1 VTIGTFDKR
10 RQMTGESYPRVT
22 YTNIGVDF
30 SSLQAMLDRAI
41 PAFREKLGTHVSNI
55 IDGKRDDDGRRYEIR
70 SPIDS
75 AILVAT
81 SVEASAGA
89 VDRAVAAARRAA
101 PAWRALSWE
110 ERVAILDRV
119 PGCIAARKYELAMA
133 ALFEVGKS
141 RFEAVGEVEESM
153 DIIPFYAEEMR
164 RSGGFVRG
172 LTSSVPGERT
182 TTRLRPFGTFAVI
195 GPFNYPVAVPVN
207 MMAAAMITGNTCVYK
222 PSTGASLT
230 ASIVIDCMREA
241 GVPAGV
247 VNLVCGGDA
256 VGEALV
262 ASDVDGAVFTGS
274 NAGGRAIFSALSS
287 GASVKPV
294 IAEMGGKNPTYVTR
308 TADLDLAAEGLA
320 RSAFGLQG
328 QKCSSCEVAYVDNAI
343 YDDFVKRLVAKTA
356 ALKVGDP
363 QAADTFVGPL
373 IDAAAGERY
382 NETVQAARKAGK
394 VLHGGSRLTRDDLGR
409 GIYVEPL
416 IVEGLPADHSQIRNE
431 LFLPYV
437 ALQRYD
443 SLDEALTRGS
453 SVHYGLTAG
462 FYGRDAKDLD
472 LFLQRAEAGV
482 LYANRRSG
490 ATTGAWPGV
499 QSFGGWKASGTTGK
513 NAFGP
518 HYLPLFMREQS
529 WTLMDIA

>member
-1 VTIGTFDKR
+1 
-10 RQMTGESYPRVT
+10 MSSEAYPRVT

-30 SSLQAMLDRAI
+30 SGLQAMLDREL
-41 PAFREKLGTHVSNI
+41 PAYRRNLGMHVANV
-55 IDGKRDDDGRRYEIR
+55 IDGKLDDDGRRYAIA

-75 AILVAT
+75 ALRVAT
-81 SVEASAGA
+81 SVETSAGA
-89 VDRAVAAARRAA
+89 VRRAVAAANNAFA
-101 PAWRALSWE
+101 AWRALPWE
-110 ERVAILDRV
+110 ERVAILERV
-119 PGCIAARKYELAMA
+119 PACIAARKYELGMA
-133 ALFEVGKS
+133 CLFEVGKS

-153 DIIPFYAEEMR
+153 DIIPFYAAEVR
-164 RSGGFVRG
+164 RNAGYVRG
-172 LTSSVPGERT
+172 LQSSVPGERT

-207 MMAAAMITGNTCVYK
+207 MISAAVITGNTCVYK
-222 PSTGASLT
+222 PSAGASLT
-230 ASIVIDCMREA
+230 ASILLDCFRDA
-241 GVPAGV
+241 GIPPGV

-262 ASDVDGAVFTGS
+262 AAGVDGVVFTGS
-274 NAGGRAIFSALSS
+274 NAGGRAILAALSS
-287 GASVKPV
+287 GPSVRPV

-328 QKCSSCEVAYVDNAI
+328 QKCSSCEVAYVDSAI
-343 YDDFVKRLVAKTA
+343 HDEFVQALVAKTA
-356 ALKVGDP
+356 ALKVGSP
-363 QAADTFVGPL
+363 EAAATFIGPL
-373 IDAAAGERY
+373 IDGAAGDRY
-382 NETVQAARKAGK
+382 RDVVQAARKAGQI
-394 VLHGGSRLTRDDLGR
+394 LHGGERLQRGDLAR
-409 GIYVEPL
+409 GVYVEPL
-416 IVEGLPADHSQIRNE
+416 IVGGLAADHAQVRDE

-443 SLDEALTRGS
+443 SLDEALARGS
-453 SVHYGLTAG
+453 SVRYGLTAG
-462 FYGRDAKDLD
+462 FYGSDPRDLD

-529 WTLMDIA
+529 WTLMGAP

>member
-1 VTIGTFDKR
+1 
-10 RQMTGESYPRVT
+10 MTQESYPRVT

-30 SSLQAMLDRAI
+30 SGLQAMLDREI
-41 PAFREKLGTHVSNI
+41 PAYRKKLGTHVANV
-55 IDGKRDDDGRRYEIR
+55 IDGKPDDDGRRYDIK

-75 AILVAT
+75 SLLVAT

-89 VDRAVAAARRAA
+89 VSRAIAAAKKAS
-101 PAWRALSWE
+101 PAWRALPWE
-110 ERVAILDRV
+110 ERVAILERV
-119 PGCIAARKYELAMA
+119 PACIAARKYELGIAC
-133 ALFEVGKS
+133 LFEVGKS

-153 DIIPFYAEEMR
+153 DIIPFYAAEMR
-164 RSGGFVRG
+164 RNAGFVRG
-172 LTSSVPGERT
+172 LSSSVPGEKT
-182 TTRLRPFGTFAVI
+182 STRLRPFGTFAVI

-207 MMAAAMITGNTCVYK
+207 MISAAVITGNTCVYK
-222 PSTGASLT
+222 PSVGASLT
-230 ASIVIDCMREA
+230 ASIIFECFREA

-256 VGEALV
+256 VGERLV
-262 ASDVDGAVFTGS
+262 AGGIDGAVFTGS
-274 NAGGRAIFSALSS
+274 NAGGRAIFTALSA
-287 GASVKPV
+287 GPGVKPV

-328 QKCSSCEVAYVDNAI
+328 QKCSSCEVAYIDSGI
-343 YDDFVKRLVAKTA
+343 YDDFVQRLVAKTA
-356 ALKVGDP
+356 ALKVGSP
-363 QAADTFVGPL
+363 EAADTFVGPL

-382 NETVQAARKAGK
+382 DETVQAARKAGQII
-394 VLHGGSRLTRDDLGR
+394 HGGERIKRGDLSRGV
-409 GIYVEPL
+409 YVEPL
-416 IVEGLPADHSQIRNE
+416 IVSGLPADHPQVTSE

-443 SLDEALTRGS
+443 SLDEALARGS
-453 SVHYGLTAG
+453 SVQYGLTAG
-462 FYGRDAKDLD
+462 FYGSDQKDLD
-472 LFLQRAEAGV
+472 FFLQHAEAGV

-518 HYLPLFMREQS
+518 HYLPLFMHEQS
-529 WTLMDIA
+529 WTLMEVK